1 MAYTQGGQ
9 TQVFTKPHQEIRYY
23 SSIATVGLSLEAL
36 IPANVAITVFNG
48 GNYRQGRDRQ
58 LVPLPAIT

>member
-1 MAYTQGGQ
+1 MACTQGGQ
-9 TQVFTKPHQEIRYY
+9 TQLFTKPHQEIRYC

-36 IPANVAITVFNG
+36 LPANVVITAFNG
-48 GNYRQGRDRQ
+48 SNYRQGGDRQ